1 MDLVGKT
8 VLVTGGA
15 SGLGEATARYFVGQ
29 GSNVVV
35 FDRDVE
41 RGKAIESELGG
52 KVVFVAG
59 SVLDD
64 DDTQAAVAAATDLGG
79 LRGVVACAGGA
90 RNSARTIGR
99 DGTPHDRDLF
109 TDTVDLNLV
118 GTFNTLRFAASAMNE
133 LEPVDDDGQRGAVV
147 MVASIAGYEGQIGQ
161 LAYGAAKAGI
171 IGMTLIAA
179 RDLASSGI
187 RVSAIAPGTIHTR
200 AWEQASPEMRK
211 TFEDKV
217 PFPKRFG
224 RPDEF
229 AQLAEHLLTND
240 YLNGHV
246 ARIDGAIRFDPK

>member
-8 VLVTGGA
+8 ILVTGGA
-15 SGLGEATARYFVGQ
+15 SGLGEATVRYFVGQ

-35 FDRDVE
+35 FDRDAE

-99 DGTPHDRDLF
+99 DGTPHDRELF

-133 LEPVDDDGQRGAVV
+133 LEPVDDDGQRGAIV

-171 IGMTLIAA
+171 IGMTVIAA
-179 RDLASSGI
+179 RDLSSSGI
-187 RVSAIAPGTIHTR
+187 RVNAIAPGTIHTR

-211 TFEDKV
+211 AFEDKV

-224 RPDEF
+224 KPDEF
-229 AQLAEHLLTND
+229 AKLAEHLLTND
-240 YLNGHV
+240 YMNGHV